1 MDNKWYY
8 LLILVLIIAIAWY
21 IPILFNSKSI
31 SDNFTELNLEYQA
44 EKEFKADMAEITM
57 GVYTKGN
64 QLESIFAENNK
75 RMKKIEDVLKEL
87 DIISYQTINYQILPI
102 KDDDENSYKI
112 INQLEIKTENLKEI
126 TIIIKE
132 IVEAGANEITSINY
146 LLSDR
151 DKKIEEVSQMALN
164 GIKNKIKKTSQEL
177 GYTNYKIK
185 SLNIYD
191 SISQERNVRLMEQ
204 AQAGKD
210 FNLPTVIPAKKIVRV
225 KINTKSILWQ

>member
-225 KINTKSILWQ
+225 KINT

>member
-8 LLILVLIIAIAWY
+8 LLILVLIVAIAWY